1 MKPEDEILLT
11 DYLEGDLEASK
22 VEYVEK
28 LLKEDAEAQS
38 TKTLGGQALFGPE

>member
-11 DYLEGDLEASK
+11 DYLEGDLESSK

-28 LLKEDAEAQS
+28 LLKEDAEAQ
-38 TKTLGGQALFGPE
+38 K